1 MADHEFEA
9 RLHRLFGEA
18 PAFPDAPLFAARVE
32 SRLDRGWTARK
43 LLIGGA
49 GVLGGGFAV
58 AQLLVAN
65 LGARLRE
72 VSNESLAVAQ
82 NGLANLP
89 GGTELAN
96 LRALP
101 FSGEAVW
108 LVLGL
113 AVLAGALLATRSV
126 EEL

>member
-1 MADHEFEA
+1 MADHEFET

-18 PAFPDAPLFAARVE
+18 PAFPDAPLFAARVDG
-32 SRLDRGWTARK
+32 RLDRGWTARK

-49 GVLGGGFAV
+49 GVVGGGFAV
-58 AQLLVAN
+58 AQLLTAN
-65 LGARLRE
+65 FGARLRE
-72 VSNESLAVAQ
+72 ISNDSLNAAQ
-82 NGLANLP
+82 NGLAHLP
-89 GGTELAN
+89 GAAELTN